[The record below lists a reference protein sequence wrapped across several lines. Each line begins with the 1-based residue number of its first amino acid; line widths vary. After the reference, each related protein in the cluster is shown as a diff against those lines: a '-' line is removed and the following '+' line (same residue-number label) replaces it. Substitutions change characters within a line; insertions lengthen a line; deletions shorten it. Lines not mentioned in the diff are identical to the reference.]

1 MQAEM
6 LVTGATVNLLAVEF
20 YDELDTGGFV
30 PHFLFEDPHVIAIER
45 DDERIAELVAIAE
58 QFLDMGEPDPL
69 DMFLADY
76 ARADAT
82 GEGGKGRERR
92 ISEAHREGDRGTT
105 QREVRRRPRLRH
117 PGQGQDRDRD
127 RLRRGQL
134 QGEGTQDVGEVRH
147 REGKDHEGATD
158 HHPREGRERSCM
170 SNHIEI
176 HNPSTA
182 VEMNVQERQH
192 YASVLADANMI
203 PKAFQKYPAN
213 IFVAIEYGN
222 ALGIAPHRRAQ
233 RDQRHQRNTV
243 HCRLRIMSSLARSAR
258 PPGAHSEHSTTGPQ
272 CARSFAPTIPE
283 FTHRSTWDQ
292 KKAKDSGLWG
302 KGHWAKDPATMLRWR
317 AISECVR
324 MACPEVLGG
333 LKYTPEETIE
343 LTGSPA
349 PQRQAAPVQQQE
361 DTTDFYALLE
371 GCQSRDDLNAVA
383 GKISAAGRMN
393 EFRGTLNEFWK
404 TLAPTEQQ
412 DEEVVDGTLIDEAT
426 GEIHDNAA

>member
-1 MQAEM
+1 
-6 LVTGATVNLLAVEF
+6 
-20 YDELDTGGFV
+20 
-30 PHFLFEDPHVIAIER
+30 
-45 DDERIAELVAIAE
+45 
-58 QFLDMGEPDPL
+58 
-69 DMFLADY
+69 
-76 ARADAT
+76 
-82 GEGGKGRERR
+82 
-92 ISEAHREGDRGTT
+92 
-105 QREVRRRPRLRH
+105 
-117 PGQGQDRDRD
+117 
-127 RLRRGQL
+127 
-134 QGEGTQDVGEVRH
+134 
-147 REGKDHEGATD
+147 
-158 HHPREGRERSCM
+158 M

-182 VEMNVQERQH
+182 VEMNVSERQH

-203 PKAFQKYPAN
+203 PKAFQKSPGEH
-213 IFVAIEYGN
+213 FRRHRVRQR
-222 ALGIAPHRRAQ
+222 PRHRTHRRAQ

-243 HCRLRIMSSLARSAR
+243 HVGFADGIACPICR
-258 PPGAHSEHSTTGPQ
+258 PPGATQNLDDGSAVCEII
-272 CARSFAPTIPE
+272 RSDDPE

-302 KGHWAKDPATMLRWR
+302 KGHWAKDPSTMLRWR

-343 LTGSPA
+343 FTGSPA

-404 TLAPTEQQ
+404 TLAPAEPRGRGGRRRDSHRRNHRRNPRQRGLTAPNTTTAIKEQ
-412 DEEVVDGTLIDEAT
+412 
-426 GEIHDNAA
+426 